1 MAKDCAVVDTKLV
14 IMYHAMADSSQQS
27 FLSNLHKRADYAVCI
42 NIPQPLLFNYGSLC
56 GVMMSLNKPYIEPYL
71 TYSFRLQGVVGIV
84 SLRHGWNICSLE
96 FATQFRIENCKSSFT
111 WALIFLHVVRDWVCA
126 HVQGVCCH
134 AGKSYSNFLRR
145 TIKCCF
151 AEKKLSPVLV

>member
-1 MAKDCAVVDTKLV
+1 MTSLLLLKKL
-14 IMYHAMADSSQQS
+14 
-27 FLSNLHKRADYAVCI
+27 
-42 NIPQPLLFNYGSLC
+42 SLAQNP
-56 GVMMSLNKPYIEPYL
+56 VSYKK
-71 TYSFRLQGVVGIV
+71 TRVYSFRLQGVVSIV

-134 AGKSYSNFLRR
+134 AGKTYSNSTRYQMLLRR
-145 TIKCCF
+145 KKVVSGSGIKGAPACKNFFSLPDHWQTPWCTLPPNSF
-151 AEKKLSPVLV
+151 YVFVCVNTWQGRWDTN